1 MRNVPCVA
9 YLGAENLCLV
19 ENAWGNITSDQMTMI
34 KISFFPPFPPQHP
47 PLSSFFSVSLL
58 KDVTVA

>member
-1 MRNVPCVA
+1 MRNVPCVT

-34 KISFFPPFPPQHP
+34 KISFFPPFPPH
-47 PLSSFFSVSLL
+47 LFSSFFFSVSLL